1 MSIDFTTTAL
11 IESVKRRVSVPTSQ
25 ALFANL
31 DFCKI
36 ASDELQSIIVPLI
49 MAEHEDYFLH
59 AQNYDLD
66 GVVDKFNIPVRAIGQ
81 KLRDV
86 GIYNTNTKDYVKKPR
101 LSIEDYGSI
110 HGDYVE
116 AFSGYFIQD
125 DQVVFKP
132 TPSASSDK
140 LRIYYYR
147 RPNNLVRTSDAG
159 KVSNINTSTKVVTL
173 DNLPTTWTTST
184 KLDLIKGSGGF
195 RSLSDD
201 FTVSNIAGFDV
212 TLSTLPDGIAVGD
225 YVSESG
231 KSPIPQ
237 IPYEGHHLLAQLVAI
252 KVLEALGDAKGMQ
265 LAMSK
270 YDSMLKNF
278 IKLITE
284 RVDSSPKKII
294 SRGSIFKSRS
304 RYF

>member
-1 MSIDFTTTAL
+1 M
-11 IESVKRRVSVPTSQ
+11 
-25 ALFANL
+25 
-31 DFCKI
+31 
-36 ASDELQSIIVPLI
+36 
-49 MAEHEDYFLH
+49 
-59 AQNYDLD
+59 
-66 GVVDKFNIPVRAIGQ
+66 
-81 KLRDV
+81 
-86 GIYNTNTKDYVKKPR
+86 
-101 LSIEDYGSI
+101 
-110 HGDYVE
+110 
-116 AFSGYFIQD
+116 
-125 DQVVFKP
+125 
-132 TPSASSDK
+132 
-140 LRIYYYR
+140 
-147 RPNNLVRTSDAG
+147 
-159 KVSNINTSTKVVTL
+159 
-173 DNLPTTWTTST
+173 
-184 KLDLIKGSGGF
+184 
-195 RSLSDD
+195 
-201 FTVSNIAGFDV
+201 SNIAGFDV